1 MGSDPRSTQ
10 ITRSTPLP
18 NLDNPLRFDQCAG
31 RNKLKDTTMADA
43 GRTISPKDLEAY
55 IDRIMRAC
63 GFPDADAA
71 TIARLMTEAD
81 IRGSEGHGVF
91 RIPHYV
97 KRIRSGGMNLKPN
110 IRVVSERKAMA
121 LLDGDNG
128 IGHLVMAKAAEIA
141 IAKAKET
148 GVAWVGARRSNHAGP
163 AALYAQM
170 AMAHDMIGLYAAVGN
185 ANHVPPW
192 GGVDML
198 LSTNPIAIAIP
209 GGKRP
214 PIVLDMATTTAAYGK
229 VKLAQQRGEQMPVGW
244 MIDRKGQPLLDPN
257 RASEGFLLPIGGA
270 KGYGLALMIGLLAG
284 TLNGAA
290 MGKDVVDFTADHV
303 TPTNTGQFIVALDI
317 AAFADVARFKADVD
331 DIWDQMK
338 GSATMEGVSEVR
350 LPGESAWRFA
360 QERRPGGIPLPP
372 ELVKALDATA
382 RELGVAGL

>member
-1 MGSDPRSTQ
+1 
-10 ITRSTPLP
+10 
-18 NLDNPLRFDQCAG
+18 
-31 RNKLKDTTMADA
+31 MADTA
-43 GRTISPKDLEAY
+43 PAPAASAARTVSAAALQAY
-55 IDRIMRAC
+55 IDRVLRKC
-63 GFPDADAA
+63 GFPDADAG
-71 TIARLMTEAD
+71 TIAHLMTEAD
-81 IRGSEGHGVF
+81 IRGSDGHGVF

-97 KRIRSGGMNLKPN
+97 KRIRSGGMNLRPD

-128 IGHLVMAKAAEIA
+128 MGHLVMTRAAEIA

-170 AMAHDMIGLYAAVGN
+170 PMAQDMIGLYAAVGN

-192 GGVDML
+192 GGLDML
-198 LSTNPIAIAIP
+198 LSTNPVAIAIP
-209 GGKRP
+209 AGRRP

-244 MIDRKGQPLLDPN
+244 MVDRQGQPLTDPN
-257 RASEGFLLPIGGA
+257 RAGEGFLMPIGGA
-270 KGYGLALMIGLLAG
+270 KGYGLALMLGLLAG

-303 TPTNTGQFIVALDI
+303 TPTNTGQFIIALDI

-331 DIWDQMK
+331 DIYGQMK
-338 GSATMEGVSEVR
+338 GSAVMPGFGEVR
-350 LPGESAWRFA
+350 LPGESAWAFA
-360 QERRPGGIPLPP
+360 QERRAKGVPLPT
-372 ELVKALDATA
+372 ELVKALNATA
-382 RELGVAGL
+382 KELGVEGL